1 MYYILAKK
9 PLGDP
14 EDLAV
19 IDEYP
24 EVEGIDTWLL
34 GTPFTVEVPE
44 PLEFILDDSFPGRLP
59 DFFSSGMPPLM
70 SDRLLEAL
78 REIGVDN
85 LDTYRAV
92 LKNLNGE
99 VVSES
104 YKAVNVIGVV
114 SVADVGRSQAAPGQS
129 VRMIDTSFDSLAIDE
144 EKAAGHLLFRLAEAV
159 TAVVI
164 HEKVKEHL
172 EARGLGALGFIRP
185 EEWMS

>member
-92 LKNLNGE
+92 LKTW
-99 VVSES
+99 
-104 YKAVNVIGVV
+104 
-114 SVADVGRSQAAPGQS
+114 R
-129 VRMIDTSFDSLAIDE
+129 
-144 EKAAGHLLFRLAEAV
+144 
-159 TAVVI
+159 
-164 HEKVKEHL
+164 
-172 EARGLGALGFIRP
+172 
-185 EEWMS
+185 